1 MNVVVIIERFIVT
14 NVFVLKFIRQSDQI
28 LQMITLFIT
37 RFGSDIRVN
46 KMTAHT

>member
-1 MNVVVIIERFIVT
+1 MIIERFIVT
-14 NVFVLKFIRQSDQI
+14 NVFVLKFIRQSDKI